1 MSDGD
6 EADESDN
13 GASEE
18 EPAEE
23 EPAGEDLSVED
34 IEERLDAIEADLD
47 DAETEAD
54 LDDVETD
61 LDDVASALEGADLP
75 EPDDEDEKSPAEALE
90 GRIDD
95 LRADLDE
102 QRGPYAADVVDEI
115 EGARGTVEDTRWTE
129 DGEPDVLAAV
139 ESFVAAASGE
149 LDAELAFDGSDVEE
163 AAEALEAVA
172 AAVEEEGL
180 DPDEHEGTITALL
193 EATGE
198 LSDGLE
204 AAEEWDD
211 LTVREQMAAEG
222 FYDRLTSENR
232 KDFPPE
238 LGVVRIAEHENDPER
253 ILRALDRFTSDF
265 MEENCIEALR
275 RLAPAEAYDPMMERA
290 GKRDRPA
297 IEVLGKIGD
306 ERALDT
312 LHEYIEGESNPP
324 LQKTTLRAI
333 GEIGSESSTQHV
345 ADRLVAEDP
354 EVRSRAARALGRIGD
369 TRAIDPLA
377 DALADD
383 ENDSVR
389 AAAAWALNAIGT
401 RRALEAAAEY
411 ADDRAYVV
419 QHEAERAADA
429 LDATPA
435 TA

>member
-6 EADESDN
+6 DEADEPESD
-13 GASEE
+13 AED
-18 EPAEE
+18 EPADGG
-23 EPAGEDLSVED
+23 AEDLSVED
-34 IEERLDAIEADLD
+34 IEERLDAVETDLEA
-47 DAETEAD
+47 AETEAD
-54 LDDVETD
+54 LDDVEAD
-61 LDDVASALEGADLP
+61 LDDAAAALEAADLP
-75 EPDDEDEKSPAEALE
+75 EPDDEDEDEESPTEALE
-90 GRIDD
+90 GRIED
-95 LRADLDE
+95 LRGDLEE
-102 QRGPYAADVVDEI
+102 QRGPYAADVVEEI
-115 EGARGTVEDTRWTE
+115 ESARATVADTRWTAE
-129 DGEPDVLAAV
+129 GEPDAVAAV
-139 ESFVAAASGE
+139 ESFLGAVEGE
-149 LDAELAFDGSDVEE
+149 LDADLPADVADTGA
-163 AAEALEAVA
+163 AAEALDAVA
-172 AAVEEEGL
+172 AAVEDAGL
-180 DPDEHEGTITALL
+180 DADDDEETIAALL
-193 EATGE
+193 ETTAE
-198 LSDGLE
+198 LTDGLD

-238 LGVVRIAEHENDPER
+238 LGVVRIAEHENDPGR
-253 ILRALDRFTSDF
+253 ILQALDRFTSDF
-265 MEENCIEALR
+265 MEENCITALR
-275 RLAPAEAYDPMMERA
+275 RLAPAEAYEPMIDRA

-306 ERALDT
+306 DRALDT
-312 LHEYIEGESNPP
+312 LHDYIEGESNPP

-383 ENDSVR
+383 DSDSVR

-411 ADDRAYVV
+411 ADDRAYIV
-419 QHEAERAADA
+419 QHEAERAAET
-429 LDATPA
+429 LDAEPA
-435 TA
+435 PA